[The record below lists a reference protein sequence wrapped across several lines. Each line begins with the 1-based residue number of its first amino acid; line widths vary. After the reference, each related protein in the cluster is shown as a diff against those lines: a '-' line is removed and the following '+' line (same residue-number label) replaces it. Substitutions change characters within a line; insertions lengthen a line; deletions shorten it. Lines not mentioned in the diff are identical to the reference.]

1 MNVMGFYSLFG
12 NPLPIPL
19 NHNFH
24 FIPNQVL
31 GFLLAICFSDKL

>member
-31 GFLLAICFSDKL
+31 RFLLAICFSD